1 MTNVK
6 LYPHLR
12 FLIIPNKLRFL
23 ILLKNS
29 LTSENVDTRLKQAN
43 LTGKKM
49 MLLIMPDR
57 GISMIN

>member
-1 MTNVK
+1 MINVK